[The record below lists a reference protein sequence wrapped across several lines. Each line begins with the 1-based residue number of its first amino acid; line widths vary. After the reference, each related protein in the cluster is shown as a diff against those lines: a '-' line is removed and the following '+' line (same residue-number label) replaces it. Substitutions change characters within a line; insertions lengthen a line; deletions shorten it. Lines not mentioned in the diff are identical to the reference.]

1 MQRNWFVI
9 LVVYMCVAH
18 PAWSSS
24 YYLPE
29 NGDNVVGNVQYM
41 FAKGNETLLDI
52 ARRYNVGYNEI
63 VAANP
68 GINPWL
74 PNSDNR
80 IKIPSQFILPPKPWH
95 GLVINLPEMR
105 LYYFPPETLF
115 NDRRVITMPLSIGK
129 INWSTPAG
137 NFYVKEKIKHPSW
150 TVPKSIVTENGLE
163 RYGEG
168 MMM

>member
-9 LVVYMCVAH
+9 FVVYVCIAQ
-18 PAWSSS
+18 PAWSGS

-80 IKIPSQFILPPKPWH
+80 IKIPSQFILPPKPWG

-105 LYYFPPETLF
+105 LYYFPPEKMAWSAMGIAESYRHSMTLI
-115 NDRRVITMPLSIGK
+115 RLVSMP
-129 INWSTPAG
+129 
-137 NFYVKEKIKHPSW
+137 FY
-150 TVPKSIVTENGLE
+150 
-163 RYGEG
+163 
-168 MMM
+168 